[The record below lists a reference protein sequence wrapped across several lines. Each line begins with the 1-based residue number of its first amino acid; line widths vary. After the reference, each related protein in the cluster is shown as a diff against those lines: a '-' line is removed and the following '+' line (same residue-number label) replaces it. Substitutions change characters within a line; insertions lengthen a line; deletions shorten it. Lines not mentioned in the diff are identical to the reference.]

1 LRARAKP
8 PSRSS
13 CTRSPETTGRG
24 ARANRGRAKGGAAL
38 NGPAAIELHGLRRQ
52 FGTTTAVAGIDLE
65 VRHGEVLGFLGPNG
79 AGKTTTMRMIAALL
93 SPSAGSVRVEGFDT
107 SHSPLAVRRAVGF
120 VPESPFLY
128 DKLTGREF
136 LAFSGGLFG
145 VRDAYDR
152 AEQLLRLFELDDRG
166 NDLIEGYSRGMRQ
179 KIGLAGVLMHDPTV
193 LLLDEP
199 TNALDPRSARLVKDL
214 LVGLRERGSA
224 IMLSTHVLE
233 IAEQLSDRV
242 AIIDHGRIVAQGTLA
257 ELRAGGK
264 ETLEDVFLRLTGG
277 VEEQEL
283 ARFLAHG

>member
-1 LRARAKP
+1 M
-8 PSRSS
+8 
-13 CTRSPETTGRG
+13 
-24 ARANRGRAKGGAAL
+24 
-38 NGPAAIELHGLRRQ
+38 
-52 FGTTTAVAGIDLE
+52 
-65 VRHGEVLGFLGPNG
+65 LGFLGPNG